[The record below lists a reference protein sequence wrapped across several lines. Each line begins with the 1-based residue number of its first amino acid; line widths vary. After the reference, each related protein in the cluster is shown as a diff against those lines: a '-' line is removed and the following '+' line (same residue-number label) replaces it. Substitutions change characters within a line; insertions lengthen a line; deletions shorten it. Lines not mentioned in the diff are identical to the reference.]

1 MDIAGLRAQ
10 IPVCQAMTYLNTGWS
25 GPSPLRVVNAIK
37 ERLDYEMDQ
46 GPTTPEVYQSGR
58 EIQSKAREAVARM
71 LNASPEEVCLT
82 QNTTEGLNM
91 VINGL
96 PWRQGDE
103 IITCDLEHS
112 SVLIPSYFQQYRH
125 GAVVKVLSIAPDE
138 EPDRILD
145 KIEAAISARTRLVFL
160 SHVEYCS
167 GLRMPVKEIRQL
179 TKKHGSLL
187 LLDGA
192 QSTGQI
198 PLDMAAMDCD
208 FYSMPGQKWLLGSE
222 GVGGLFIR
230 RDLIDMV
237 EPVFVAS
244 RAATSSDDPYSFEP
258 EPSII
263 DKLLLSST
271 SVALQAGL
279 LEAIAFVQEIGI
291 DRIEQR
297 NLDLAGLMK
306 KALAETPAVH
316 LISPLNREIS
326 SGLVSFAIEGVTP
339 AEAVSQLWER
349 HRIVARDVKFP
360 SGIRFSLHFF
370 NTEEEVDQAVDAVR
384 NLA

>member
-1 MDIAGLRAQ
+1 MDVAGLRAQ

-25 GPSPLRVVNAIK
+25 GPSPLKVVKAIK

-46 GPTTPEVYQSGR
+46 GPTSPEVYESGR
-58 EIQSKAREAVARM
+58 EIQSKARKAAARL

-82 QNTTEGLNM
+82 QNTTHGLNM

-96 PWRQGDE
+96 SWRQGDE

-112 SVLIPSYFQQYRH
+112 SVLVPSYFQQHRH

-138 EPDRILD
+138 EPDRVLE
-145 KIEAAISARTRLVFL
+145 KFEAAISARTRLVFL
-160 SHVEYCS
+160 SHVEYSS

-179 TKKHGSLL
+179 TKKNGSLL

-208 FYSMPGQKWLLGSE
+208 FYSMPGQKWLLGPE
-222 GVGGLFIR
+222 GVGALFIR
-230 RDLIDMV
+230 RDLIDQV
-237 EPVFVAS
+237 QPVFVS
-244 RAATSSDDPYSFEP
+244 SQAARPSDDPYSFEP
-258 EPSII
+258 NPSTI

-271 SVALQAGL
+271 NAALQAGL
-279 LEAIAFVQEIGI
+279 LEAIEFVQEIGI

-297 NLDLAGLMK
+297 NLDLAGLLK
-306 KALAETPAVH
+306 EALAETPGVR
-316 LISPLNREIS
+316 LISPLNRDS
-326 SGLVSFAIEGVTP
+326 STGLVSFAIEGASAP
-339 AEAVSQLWER
+339 EAVSQLWR
-349 HRIVARDVKFP
+349 QHRIVARPVNFP
-360 SGIRFSLHFF
+360 AGIRVSMHFF
-370 NTEEEVDQAVDAVR
+370 NTEEEVYQVVDAVR

>member
-1 MDIAGLRAQ
+1 MDVAALRAQ
-10 IPVCQAMTYLNTGWS
+10 IPVCQAMTYVNTGWS
-25 GPSPLRVVNAIK
+25 GPSPLRVVNAMK

-58 EIQSKAREAVARM
+58 ELQSKAREAVAWL

-96 PWRQGDE
+96 SWQPGDE

-112 SVLIPSYFQQYRH
+112 SVLIPSYFQQHRH

-138 EPDRILD
+138 EHARILE
-145 KIEAAISARTRLVFL
+145 KFEAAISARTKLVFL
-160 SHVEYCS
+160 SHVEYSS

-230 RDLIDMV
+230 RDLIDQV
-237 EPVFVAS
+237 QPVFVS
-244 RAATSSDDPYSFEP
+244 GRAAKPNDDPYSFEP
-258 EPSII
+258 DPSAI
-263 DKLLLSST
+263 DKLLLTSS

-279 LEAIAFVQEIGI
+279 LAAIEFVQEIGI
-291 DRIEQR
+291 ERIEER

-306 KALAETPAVH
+306 DELAETPGVR
-316 LISPLNREIS
+316 LISPLSRNS
-326 SGLVSFAIEGVTP
+326 STGLVSFAVEGVDP
-339 AEAVSQLWER
+339 PEAVSQLWQQ
-349 HRIVARDVKFP
+349 HRIVARHVHFP
-360 SGIRFSLHFF
+360 AGIRVALHFF
-370 NTEEEVDQAVDAVR
+370 NTEEEVHQVVDAVR
-384 NLA
+384 DLA